1 VVDVDNPLATV
12 GDELAV
18 DATSIR
24 KPIYC
29 LPNTKPDAQQH
40 LPLSPAT
47 LHVLL
52 ALTGG
57 DLHGYGIMLE
67 VARQSGGQYKMGPGT
82 LYDNIKKL
90 LKLGLV
96 EEAPADDSED
106 EPRRE
111 YRLTQLGGSVL
122 AAETERLAGVLREAR
137 RGLRLHEGRQ
147 S

>member
-1 VVDVDNPLATV
+1 M
-12 GDELAV
+12 
-18 DATSIR
+18 
-24 KPIYC
+24 
-29 LPNTKPDAQQH
+29 KPDCTDL

-67 VARQSGGQYKMGPGT
+67 VARQSDGQYRIGPGT

-90 LKLGLV
+90 LKVGLV
-96 EEAPADDSED
+96 EELAAESGEG
-106 EPRRE
+106 EPRRR
-111 YRLTQLGGSVL
+111 YRLTQMGSAVL
-122 AAETERLAGVLREAR
+122 AAETERLTGVLRAAR
-137 RGLRLHEGRQ
+137 RGLRLREERE

>member
-1 VVDVDNPLATV
+1 MQLVDNYSESDISSFEYESRTRSPRDQL
-12 GDELAV
+12 
-18 DATSIR
+18 
-24 KPIYC
+24 
-29 LPNTKPDAQQH
+29 

-67 VARQSGGQYKMGPGT
+67 VARQSGGRYKIGPGT
-82 LYDNIKKL
+82 LYDNLKKL

-96 EEAPADDSED
+96 EEAPADSSDANSD
-106 EPRRE
+106 AEPRRK
-111 YRLTQLGGSVL
+111 YRLTQSGTAVL
-122 AAETERLAGVLREAR
+122 AAETERLTGLLRIAR
-137 RGLRLHEGRQ
+137 RSLRLQEERQ